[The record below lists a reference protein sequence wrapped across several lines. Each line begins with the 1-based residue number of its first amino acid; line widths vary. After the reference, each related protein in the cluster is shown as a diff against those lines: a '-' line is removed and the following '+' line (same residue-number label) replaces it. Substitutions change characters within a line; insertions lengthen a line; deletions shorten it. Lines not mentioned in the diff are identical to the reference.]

1 MLIGLLEAA
10 LGTLQSVFYP
20 GVSIFLIAIAAI
32 FKVYEI
38 DQEYGSQQDGFLG
51 KIDTIGKGDAEIVG
65 VREGLFDQAAP
76 LFGYL
81 AELLSAFFNLKC
93 PWMKQRAEKLEYFV
107 TVAVDNRVYST
118 QYGKTPFNFS
128 QRCTV

>member
-20 GVSIFLIAIAAI
+20 GVSIFLIVIAAI

-38 DQEYGSQQDGFLG
+38 DQKYGSQQDGFLG

-81 AELLSAFFNLKC
+81 AEFLSAFFNLKC
-93 PWMKQRAEKLEYFV
+93 PGVKQRAEKLEYFV

-118 QYGKTPFNFS
+118 Q
-128 QRCTV
+128 